1 MPKPITTSPMTRS
14 KKSKAA
20 PPSTTEVRPPGGRR
34 VFSPADKLRIVR
46 EAAACRRGELGRL
59 LRREGIYSSYLAE
72 WRQELAQHG
81 VEGLS
86 QRRVGRPPK
95 YDKKDLQIQALQ
107 KKTTRLEREL
117 DIARKLLELQK
128 KASELLGVELPDPE
142 ER

>member
-1 MPKPITTSPMTRS
+1 MPKPFTPSAMP
-14 KKSKAA
+14 KSKNPKTA
-20 PPSTTEVRPPGGRR
+20 PPSTEVVPPGRRR
-34 VFSPADKLRIVR
+34 VFGPAEKLRIVR
-46 EAAACRRGELGRL
+46 EADACKRGELGQL
-59 LRREGIYSSYLAE
+59 LRREGIYSSYLTE

-81 VEGLS
+81 VEGLA

-128 KASELLGVELPDPE
+128 KASELLGIELASPE
-142 ER
+142 EP